1 MKEILILVSKHEIFI
16 QLLINLFK
24 YMHRII
30 IPVPRFK
37 SIFNGCFGF
46 WFLLLF
52 GSQLLSQRDGSQP
65 ENHTHT
71 LSDFGP
77 ANLSNIL
84 NLVRKSVRR
93 GI

>member
-52 GSQLLSQRDGSQP
+52 GSKLLSQREESY
-65 ENHTHT
+65 
-71 LSDFGP
+71 SY
-77 ANLSNIL
+77 I
-84 NLVRKSVRR
+84 VRFWTCKSVKYFEFGAEERQER
-93 GI
+93 HLEV